1 RIETAAAATQA
12 RIDSGAQTGV
22 GLNKYLDH
30 AKDDFEVLKVDN
42 TAVRRRQLEKLANL
56 KRDRDA
62 PKLKAALEA
71 LGRSAASGQ
80 GNLLELCVNAARA
93 HATVGEMSDAMEASF
108 GRHSAHANPVSGVY
122 RGQLAGKEEKLE
134 EIAGKIAGFYDRVGR
149 KPRILIAKIGQDGHD
164 RGQKVVASAYAD
176 MGFEV
181 EIGDLFKTPAEVAR
195 HAAEANVHI
204 VGVSSLA
211 AGHLTL
217 VPELKKELKKLGL
230 EEMVVIVGGVIPPQD
245 IKPLEEAGAEAIF
258 PPGTVIFEAANILMD
273 LLGSRL
279 GHNAGAL
286 FRTK

>member
-1 RIETAAAATQA
+1 MET
-12 RIDSGAQTGV
+12 S
-22 GLNKYLDH
+22 Y
-30 AKDDFEVLKVDN
+30 
-42 TAVRRRQLEKLANL
+42 
-56 KRDRDA
+56 
-62 PKLKAALEA
+62 
-71 LGRSAASGQ
+71 
-80 GNLLELCVNAARA
+80 
-93 HATVGEMSDAMEASF
+93 

-122 RGQLAGKEEKLE
+122 KGQLAGKKEKLE
-134 EIAGKIAGFYDRVGR
+134 EIASKIEGFHDRVGR

-181 EIGDLFKTPAEVAR
+181 EIGDLFKTPKEVAR

-258 PPGTVIFEAANILMD
+258 PPGTVIFEAADTLMD